1 MLRYLNGISKKDS
14 IVTNE
19 GKKVEIYELYINQNE
34 EVLNEWANHFR
45 KQYCD
50 DDILD
55 ILIEGTGMSR
65 QEWLLKNKFP
75 SDKVAPGP
83 STRAGDFGEL
93 LIADYIEYICSYY
106 VPRTKYS
113 NKINPNTSPQ
123 GSDVI
128 GLKMGEKESSN
139 DELYVIEVKTR
150 ASKCIESENR
160 LQEAID
166 DSGKDIERL
175 AFSLSSIKQRLIELN
190 KKKES
195 KIIQRF
201 QNGVDRPFKTKFGA
215 TAIYTTEMLDTEK
228 IKHIKIP
235 EEKVSMDLFVIY
247 IDDLMNFIHELYR
260 RASVC

>member
-1 MLRYLNGISKKDS
+1 MLRYLNGLSQKDS
-14 IVTNE
+14 IITNE
-19 GKKVEIYELYINQNE
+19 GKKVEIYELCINDNE
-34 EVLNEWANHFR
+34 EVLNEWANHYR

-50 DDILD
+50 DNILD
-55 ILIEGTGMSR
+55 ILVEGTGMSK

-75 SDKVAPGP
+75 SDKIVPGP

-93 LIADYIEYICSYY
+93 LIADYIEYIYSYY

-128 GLKMGEKESSN
+128 GLKTGEKESAN

-150 ASKCIESENR
+150 ASNCIESESR
-160 LQEAID
+160 LQKAID
-166 DSGKDIERL
+166 DSSKDIERL

-190 KKKES
+190 RNEES
-195 KIIQRF
+195 KIVQRF

-215 TAIYTTEMLDTEK
+215 TAIYTTKMLDTEK
-228 IKHIKIP
+228 IKQIKIP
-235 EEKVSMDLFVIY
+235 IEKDSMTLFVIY

-260 RASVC
+260 RASLC

>member
-1 MLRYLNGISKKDS
+1 MLRYLNGLSQKDS
-14 IVTNE
+14 IITNE
-19 GKKVEIYELYINQNE
+19 GKKVEIYELCINDNE

-50 DDILD
+50 DNILD
-55 ILIEGTGMSR
+55 ILVEGTGMSK

-75 SDKVAPGP
+75 SDKIVPGP

-93 LIADYIEYICSYY
+93 LIADYIEYIYSYY

-128 GLKMGEKESSN
+128 GLKTGEKESAN

-150 ASKCIESENR
+150 ASNCIESESR
-160 LQEAID
+160 LQKAID
-166 DSGKDIERL
+166 DSSKDIERL

-190 KKKES
+190 RNEES
-195 KIIQRF
+195 KIVQRF

-215 TAIYTTEMLDTEK
+215 TAIYTTKMLDTEK
-228 IKHIKIP
+228 IKQIKISI
-235 EEKVSMDLFVIY
+235 EKDSMTLFVIY

-260 RASVC
+260 RASLC

>member
-1 MLRYLNGISKKDS
+1 MLRYLNGLSQKDS
-14 IVTNE
+14 IITNE
-19 GKKVEIYELYINQNE
+19 GKKVEIYELCINDNE

-50 DDILD
+50 DNILD
-55 ILIEGTGMSR
+55 ILVEGTGMSK

-75 SDKVAPGP
+75 SDKIVPGP

-93 LIADYIEYICSYY
+93 LIADYIEYIYSYY

-128 GLKMGEKESSN
+128 GLKTGEKESAN

-150 ASKCIESENR
+150 ASNCIESESR
-160 LQEAID
+160 LQKAID
-166 DSGKDIERL
+166 DSSKDIERL

-190 KKKES
+190 RNEES
-195 KIIQRF
+195 KIVQRF

-215 TAIYTTEMLDTEK
+215 TAIYTTKMLDTEK
-228 IKHIKIP
+228 IKQIKIP
-235 EEKVSMDLFVIY
+235 IEKDSMTLFVIY

-260 RASVC
+260 RASLC